1 MSATTAGS
9 AATASATMG
18 KADAQPLF
26 SYVLRLGD
34 LSLVLGQRLGE
45 WVGHAPALEED
56 LGLANIALDLIGQA
70 RLLLTYAGEV
80 EGRGRGE
87 DDIAFLREHGEYLN
101 AILAEQPNGD
111 FGQTI
116 VRQAL
121 IDAFQ
126 LELYERMT
134 TSTDERLAAIAAK
147 SVKEIR
153 YHLRYSSGW
162 LVRLGDGTQDSH
174 ARVQSALEALWP
186 YTVELFA
193 EDELDRLMADH
204 GVAPRLSDVH
214 AAWTQRID
222 AILAEATLQ
231 RPRDRPHSWHGKR
244 GQHSEHL
251 GYMLAEMQHLQ
262 RAHPG
267 ARW

>member
-1 MSATTAGS
+1 MSAVT
-9 AATASATMG
+9 
-18 KADAQPLF
+18 ADAHALF
-26 SYVLRLGD
+26 RYVLRLGD

-70 RLLLTYAGEV
+70 RLLLSYAGEI
-80 EGRGRGE
+80 EGRGRSE
-87 DDIAFLREHGEYLN
+87 DDIAYLREQGEFLN
-101 AILAEQPNGD
+101 AVLAEQPNGD

-116 VRQAL
+116 VRQVL

-126 LELYERMT
+126 LELYERMSA
-134 TSTDERLAAIAAK
+134 STDERLAAIAAK
-147 SVKEIR
+147 SVKETR
-153 YHLRYSSGW
+153 YHLRYSGGW
-162 LVRLGDGTQDSH
+162 LVRLGDGTEKSR
-174 ARVQSALEALWP
+174 ALAQSALERLWP

-193 EDELDRLMADH
+193 EDDLDRAMADR
-204 GVAPRLSDVH
+204 GVAPRLADVH
-214 AAWTQRID
+214 AAWTIRLD
-222 AILAEATLQ
+222 EILAQATLT
-231 RPRDRPHSWHGKR
+231 RPVDRPQSWHGKR

-262 RAHPG
+262 RTYPG

>member
-1 MSATTAGS
+1 VNE
-9 AATASATMG
+9 
-18 KADAQPLF
+18 PLF
-26 SYVLRLGD
+26 RYVLRLGD

-56 LGLANIALDLIGQA
+56 LGLANVALDLIGQA
-70 RLLLTYAGEV
+70 RLLLTYGGEV
-80 EGRGRGE
+80 EGRGRDE
-87 DDIAFLREHGEYLN
+87 DAIAYLREHGEYLN
-101 AILAEQPNGD
+101 PILAEQPNGD

-116 VRQAL
+116 VRQVL

-126 LELYERMT
+126 LELYERMS

-147 SVKEIR
+147 SVKEVR

-162 LVRLGDGTQDSH
+162 LVRLGDGTEESH
-174 ARVQSALEALWP
+174 ARVQSALDSLWP

-193 EDELDRLMADH
+193 EDELDRLMAEQ
-204 GVAPRLSDVH
+204 GVAPRLDEVH
-214 AAWTQRID
+214 AAWSARIER
-222 AILAEATLQ
+222 ILAEATLN
-231 RPRDRPHSWHGKR
+231 RPKDRPHSWHGKR

-251 GYMLAEMQHLQ
+251 GYLLAEMQYMQ
-262 RAHPG
+262 RAYPG